1 MWCIRC
7 TVWCIRCTVWCVWGC
22 VVHSGYRLVHSGYT
36 VWCIR
41 EASQLKLQNFQSS
54 GESCTL
60 TMGWLSHLHAF
71 LHEGLLKQM
80 ARGRESWNSQTNGKR
95 KGVTEFPRSP
105 RNRGVLRKVVWKSVW
120 KSLWKSMWKSIE
132 KELPCY
138 SLQLH
143 SCNACLFRAIL
154 HEDTLVYIYI
164 STFCFTDK
172 LFCVAM

>member
-1 MWCIRC
+1 MRCIRATMWCIRC

-41 EASQLKLQNFQSS
+41 EASQLKLQNLEPS

-80 ARGRESWNSQTNGKR
+80 ARGTGSHGILKQMARGRESRNSPGAQGI
-95 KGVTEFPRSP
+95 TESLGRLFGNLCGNPCGNLCGNQLR
-105 RNRGVLRKVVWKSVW
+105 RNFFAIV
-120 KSLWKSMWKSIE
+120 
-132 KELPCY
+132 
-138 SLQLH
+138 
-143 SCNACLFRAIL
+143 CNCILVMRASFVQFCTK
-154 HEDTLVYIYI
+154 TL
-164 STFCFTDK
+164 
-172 LFCVAM
+172 

>member
-1 MWCIRC
+1 MRCIRATMWCIRC

-60 TMGWLSHLHAF
+60 TMGWLRHLHAF

-105 RNRGVLRKVVWKSVW
+105 RNHGVLRKVVWKSVW

-132 KELPCY
+132 KELLCY

-154 HEDTLVYIYI
+154 HEDTLVSYDII
-164 STFCFTDK
+164 RIRFP
-172 LFCVAM
+172 